1 MENMITTASV
11 PEIATL
17 ILLLLSGII
26 IIVALINNLIY
37 LIKN

>member
-1 MENMITTASV
+1 MENIFTSV
-11 PEIATL
+11 TIPEIATL

-26 IIVALINNLIY
+26 IIVALINNLIF

>member
-1 MENMITTASV
+1 MENILTSATI

-17 ILLLLSGII
+17 ILLLLSGIV
-26 IIVALINNLIY
+26 IIVALINNLIF

>member
-1 MENMITTASV
+1 MENIITTASV

>member
-1 MENMITTASV
+1 MENIFTNTSI

-17 ILLLLSGII
+17 ILLLLSGIV
-26 IIVALINNLIY
+26 IIVALINNLIF